1 MKLKFMV
8 IGTKQMKTNNGFV
21 SGGEW
26 TLLKCFYDEGGRYG
40 EFYFNLNPKTGEAE
54 IVSKDVG
61 YSKALLSGL
70 EEELGGL

>member
-1 MKLKFMV
+1 MKLKFIV
-8 IGTKQMKTNNGFV
+8 LGTKGKKMNKGFG

-54 IVSKDVG
+54 IVSKDTN
-61 YSKALLSGL
+61 YSKALLAGL
-70 EEELGGL
+70 EEELGKI